1 MADLTN
7 GYNEE
12 LSRADVNTSA
22 ENADAADAADFSVA
36 ENAVESE
43 VQTASDVQTTET
55 QTAEVQTV
63 AEERT
68 TEEQTEA
75 INAAEK
81 SPTAPPRAE
90 KNPFDRDGFHGEVV
104 TEAVVHEHK
113 LPKSSEKSATIEAAE
128 AIVAEGEMTDSEY
141 IAGLK
146 PVIHYHLSDFDGPL
160 DLLLEL
166 IKDAKIRIEDIFV
179 SDVTRQYV
187 EIIKNTPKEEFD
199 FEYAGEF
206 ITLAAE
212 LVYLKS
218 LRTLPA
224 DDEDEEYYDDP
235 EMQRAALINKIKEYA
250 LMKEQSEKLR
260 AIETINRFYRMPVYT
275 EKDYRVCLTN
285 FSLPKLVSALARV
298 MVNAEQRERSFI
310 PKKVMQDKFSVAEQ
324 MQHIVELISLYG
336 SFTFTSLFEP
346 DFDRNDIVTTFLAVL
361 ELLKYGRLRAEQ
373 EELFGEIMLY
383 AVEGADETPLVF
395 EEENDGKY

>member
-1 MADLTN
+1 
-7 GYNEE
+7 
-12 LSRADVNTSA
+12 
-22 ENADAADAADFSVA
+22 
-36 ENAVESE
+36 
-43 VQTASDVQTTET
+43 
-55 QTAEVQTV
+55 
-63 AEERT
+63 
-68 TEEQTEA
+68 
-75 INAAEK
+75 
-81 SPTAPPRAE
+81 
-90 KNPFDRDGFHGEVV
+90 
-104 TEAVVHEHK
+104 
-113 LPKSSEKSATIEAAE
+113 
-128 AIVAEGEMTDSEY
+128 
-141 IAGLK
+141 
-146 PVIHYHLSDFDGPL
+146 
-160 DLLLEL
+160 
-166 IKDAKIRIEDIFV
+166 
-179 SDVTRQYV
+179 
-187 EIIKNTPKEEFD
+187 
-199 FEYAGEF
+199 
-206 ITLAAE
+206 
-212 LVYLKS
+212 
-218 LRTLPA
+218 
-224 DDEDEEYYDDP
+224 
-235 EMQRAALINKIKEYA
+235 MQRAALINKIKEYA

>member
-7 GYNEE
+7 GYDEE
-12 LSRADVNTSA
+12 LFREDVTTSA
-22 ENADAADAADFSVA
+22 ENADATDAADFSVA

-43 VQTASDVQTTET
+43 VP
-55 QTAEVQTV
+55 TV

-81 SPTAPPRAE
+81 SPTAPTRAE

>member
-7 GYNEE
+7 GYDEE
-12 LSRADVNTSA
+12 LSRADVNKSA

-36 ENAVESE
+36 ENVVESE
-43 VQTASDVQTTET
+43 VQTASDVQTTEI
-55 QTAEVQTV
+55 QTADIQTA

-128 AIVAEGEMTDSEY
+128 TIVAEGEMTDSEY

>member
-7 GYNEE
+7 GYDEE
-12 LSRADVNTSA
+12 LSRADVNTSG
-22 ENADAADAADFSVA
+22 ENADVADAADFSVA
-36 ENAVESE
+36 ENAVDSE
-43 VQTASDVQTTET
+43 VQTASDVQMTET
-55 QTAEVQTV
+55 QTAEAQTV

-128 AIVAEGEMTDSEY
+128 TIVAEGEMTDSEY

>member
-43 VQTASDVQTTET
+43 VQN
-55 QTAEVQTV
+55 V

-187 EIIKNTPKEEFD
+187 ERKKSSTSSMRESLLRLPRNSSISNPC
-199 FEYAGEF
+199 AR
-206 ITLAAE
+206 
-212 LVYLKS
+212 S
-218 LRTLPA
+218 LRTT
-224 DDEDEEYYDDP
+224 
-235 EMQRAALINKIKEYA
+235 RTRSI
-250 LMKEQSEKLR
+250 
-260 AIETINRFYRMPVYT
+260 TT
-275 EKDYRVCLTN
+275 T
-285 FSLPKLVSALARV
+285 PKC
-298 MVNAEQRERSFI
+298 
-310 PKKVMQDKFSVAEQ
+310 SVP
-324 MQHIVELISLYG
+324 HS
-336 SFTFTSLFEP
+336 STKSKST
-346 DFDRNDIVTTFLAVL
+346 R
-361 ELLKYGRLRAEQ
+361 
-373 EELFGEIMLY
+373 
-383 AVEGADETPLVF
+383 
-395 EEENDGKY
+395 

>member
-7 GYNEE
+7 GYDEE

-43 VQTASDVQTTET
+43 VQTASDVQM
-55 QTAEVQTV
+55 

>member
-7 GYNEE
+7 GYDEE

-128 AIVAEGEMTDSEY
+128 TMVAEG
-141 IAGLK
+141 
-146 PVIHYHLSDFDGPL
+146 
-160 DLLLEL
+160 
-166 IKDAKIRIEDIFV
+166 
-179 SDVTRQYV
+179 
-187 EIIKNTPKEEFD
+187 
-199 FEYAGEF
+199 
-206 ITLAAE
+206 
-212 LVYLKS
+212 
-218 LRTLPA
+218 
-224 DDEDEEYYDDP
+224 
-235 EMQRAALINKIKEYA
+235 
-250 LMKEQSEKLR
+250 
-260 AIETINRFYRMPVYT
+260 
-275 EKDYRVCLTN
+275 
-285 FSLPKLVSALARV
+285 
-298 MVNAEQRERSFI
+298 
-310 PKKVMQDKFSVAEQ
+310 
-324 MQHIVELISLYG
+324 
-336 SFTFTSLFEP
+336 
-346 DFDRNDIVTTFLAVL
+346 
-361 ELLKYGRLRAEQ
+361 
-373 EELFGEIMLY
+373 
-383 AVEGADETPLVF
+383 
-395 EEENDGKY
+395 